1 MNQTLST
8 DRRFKSSDLEAFVAL
23 ALATVGLPE
32 TDAEQVARL
41 MILADLRGSDG
52 HGIFRLS
59 QYVRRIRAGGMNVK
73 PNIRVVQE
81 TGATALVDGD
91 NGMGHLVMQFAAQV
105 AIEKA
110 QRGGVG
116 WVGVRRSNHAGPAAL
131 YAMMPLAS
139 DMIGI
144 YIAVGSANHMPPWGG
159 IELLLSTNP
168 IAFAVPAFEEPPI
181 VLDIATS
188 VTAYGKVKTKAQRG
202 EPMPEGWM
210 IDGRGNPLTDPKRA
224 EEGFLLPIGGYKGSG
239 LALVFGLLAG
249 TLNGAVFGRNVIDFN
264 KDDTTPTNTGQVIV
278 ALDIARFSPVEAFK
292 RRVDEVIRDFRNS
305 QRMPGVDRIRL
316 PGEQSHAT
324 WRERCAD
331 GIPLNDALLS
341 GLQQLARE
349 LGIEGIRGT

>member
-1 MNQTLST
+1 MTQTPPT
-8 DRRFKSSDLEAFVAL
+8 ERRFRASDLEAFVAR
-23 ALATVGLPE
+23 ALTAVGLPVS
-32 TDAEQVARL
+32 DAEQVARL

-52 HGIFRLS
+52 HGIFRLP
-59 QYVRRIRAGGMNVK
+59 QYVRRIRAGGTNVR

-81 TGATALVDGD
+81 TDASALVDGD
-91 NGMGHLVMQFAAQV
+91 NGMGHLVMRFAAQV

-110 QRGGVG
+110 GRAGIG
-116 WVGVRRSNHAGPAAL
+116 WVGVRQSNHAGPAAL
-131 YAMMPLAS
+131 YAMMPLER

-168 IAFAVPAFEEPPI
+168 IAFAIPAFEEPPI

-210 IDGRGNPLTDPKRA
+210 IDAFGRPLTDPKRA
-224 EEGFLLPIGGYKGSG
+224 EEGFLLPIGGYKGYG

-249 TLNGAVFGRNVIDFN
+249 TLNGAAFGRDVIDFN

-278 ALDIARFSPVEAFK
+278 ALDVARFSPVESFK
-292 RRVDEVIRDFRNS
+292 RKVDEVIRDFSNS
-305 QRMPGVDRIRL
+305 KRMSSVDHIRL

-324 WRERCAD
+324 WLERSAD
-331 GIPLNDALLS
+331 GIPVPDVLLKN
-341 GLQQLARE
+341 LQQVASE
-349 LGIEGIRGT
+349 LGIEGIQGT